1 MKVFRSII
9 TYGLIIMILTLLG
22 SCSGNL
28 EDNPVATV
36 GDKALYQSNIKEIL
50 PKNCSPEDS
59 ILLVNEYINKWVK
72 EELMV
77 QKADE
82 NLTAEQKDVNK
93 ELQAYRNSLL
103 IYKYKNELIKQHMD
117 TLVTS
122 SEIEEYYN
130 QHPDNFNLNR
140 SIVKAVFVAI
150 PSDIA
155 NPEIIK
161 ELLKDT
167 SEEGIAELREY
178 CGQYAKKVEI
188 ALDHWIDFQ
197 VLKRN
202 FPVEI
207 EDTQKFLREKT
218 VHELNDSNY
227 YYIVSI
233 HDYKLTNDLAPIEFV
248 ENNIKNL
255 ILNQRKIEFLK
266 EIEKNIYNEG
276 VRKNKFK
283 IYNRKTNED

>member
-1 MKVFRSII
+1 MKVFKSLT
-9 TYGLIIMILTLLG
+9 TYGLFIAGLFLMA
-22 SCSGNL
+22 SCSDKIEN
-28 EDNPVATV
+28 NPVATV
-36 GDKALYQSNIKEIL
+36 GDKTLYQSNISEIL

-59 ILLVNEYINKWVK
+59 ILLVNEYIDKWVK
-72 EELMV
+72 EELLV

-82 NLTAEQKDVNK
+82 NLSLQQKDVEK

-103 IYKYKNELIKQHMD
+103 IYKYKNELVKQHMD
-117 TLVTS
+117 TVVS
-122 SEIEEYYN
+122 YQEIEEYYN
-130 QHPDNFNLNR
+130 QHPDNFKLTR
-140 SIVKAVFVAI
+140 SIVKAVFVVI

-155 NPEIIK
+155 NPELIK
-161 ELLKDT
+161 ELVQDT

-188 ALDHWIDFQ
+188 ALDNWIDFQ

-207 EDTQKFLREKT
+207 EDTRKFLRENT
-218 VHELNDSNY
+218 MQELNDSNY
-227 YYIVSI
+227 YYLVSI

-255 ILNQRKIEFLK
+255 ILNQRKIGFLK
-266 EIEKNIYNEG
+266 EVEKNIYDEG